1 MDHGEAA
8 QRPNICAVPMRRY
21 HSILIALASGLA
33 ITMVGCRHDTG
44 LESPPIVMCVDPIAG
59 LLVYVTDSTTGR
71 PALQNATVIATLS
84 PLYADT
90 GRFGDGAAFW
100 VGYHSGTYRITV
112 SEPGY
117 SLWVLDKAV
126 VPAAPAPC
134 EGNPAQQVSIHA
146 ALVPLK

>member
-1 MDHGEAA
+1 
-8 QRPNICAVPMRRY
+8 MRRY
-21 HSILIALASGLA
+21 HRALVALASGLA
-33 ITMVGCRHDTG
+33 ITILGCHHDTS
-44 LESPPIVMCVDPIAG
+44 LESPPIVTCVDPIAG

-100 VGYHSGTYRITV
+100 VGYHSGTYRVTV
-112 SEPGY
+112 SKPGY
-117 SLWVLDKAV
+117 LPWALDKVV

-134 EGNPAQQVSIHA
+134 EGNPAAQVSVRA
-146 ALVPLK
+146 ALVPSM